1 MDDPTNTYPSS
12 AGPTI
17 FSSLVSG
24 STNAI
29 ASITFPIAAWRVT
42 NTSTAGTVS
51 VTRPELV
58 EMFVRAREIV
68 KAYHG
73 IVTKQSS
80 NELMIELPA
89 GNAVA
94 GALQLS
100 SAGYDVVF
108 IGIET
113 RLLPAMRMR
122 EIGDGEHLVPTSLQS
137 IHLDNGRVV
146 IERESIEPVPMIQ
159 YRVRAK

>member
-1 MDDPTNTYPSS
+1 
-12 AGPTI
+12 
-17 FSSLVSG
+17 VSG

-73 IVTKQSS
+73 IITKQSS

>member
-58 EMFVRAREIV
+58 EMFVRAREIM

-89 GNAVA
+89 GMPWPARCNCRQPAMTWS
-94 GALQLS
+94 S
-100 SAGYDVVF
+100 SALRLDCCRQCACARLAMARTWSRHRCNQF
-108 IGIET
+108 IST
-113 RLLPAMRMR
+113 TAA
-122 EIGDGEHLVPTSLQS
+122 SS
-137 IHLDNGRVV
+137 
-146 IERESIEPVPMIQ
+146 
-159 YRVRAK
+159 

>member
-1 MDDPTNTYPSS
+1 MDDLTNTYPSS

-68 KAYHG
+68 KAFHG

-108 IGIET
+108 IGIEN
-113 RLLPAMRMR
+113 
-122 EIGDGEHLVPTSLQS
+122 S
-137 IHLDNGRVV
+137 IAAGNAHAPDWRW
-146 IERESIEPVPMIQ
+146 
-159 YRVRAK
+159 RAFWSRHRCNQFISTTAASS